1 MEWIEAIFDD
11 GPFHTRREIGSLEH
25 SSDLRTSLFRTGVV
39 RLRSHCLG
47 LGLCD
52 GPFRS
57 ESTFTDRERRKTFDV
72 ILVPKKELEVLG
84 GMLDVDKVIHEIPGG
99 TWLDRYEVSTILPE
113 SSSSLICSHASV
125 RQTR

>member
-11 GPFHTRREIGSLEH
+11 GTFHTRREIGSLEH
-25 SSDLRTSLFRTGVV
+25 SSDLRARLFRTSVV

-52 GPFRS
+52 GPFWS
-57 ESTFTDRERRKTFDV
+57 ESTFTDRKRRKTFDV

-84 GMLDVDKVIHEIPGG
+84 GMLDVNEVIHEIPGG
-99 TWLDRYEVSTILPE
+99 TWLDRYDVSTTVPE
-113 SSSSLICSHASV
+113 VQARSYAVMHPSV
-125 RQTR
+125 RLA